1 MGKKINIEELDIQ
14 VVEMGN
20 LPLIIFRGKLGYIA
34 TAQISIESVEKLGDV
49 AAITPSVRN
58 VEEFINSKLR
68 AVTTWAEDLGLR
80 EGMTVKRAIRVLN
93 GEEKI
98 Y

>member
-1 MGKKINIEELDIQ
+1 MAKKLDLSKLDIQ

-34 TAQISIESVEKLGDV
+34 TAHVDIKTAEKLGDV

-58 VEEFINSKLR
+58 VEEFVNAKLR
-68 AVTTWAEDLGLR
+68 AVTSWAEDLGLR
-80 EGMTVKRAIRVLN
+80 EGMTVKRAIKVLN